1 MEKKILELIID
12 IFEDETD
19 LSLDKKFNDLN
30 TWDSLKMLSLLSA
43 VDEKYGIMLD
53 LKNMSS
59 FRDIYEIIKSKSKN

>member
-1 MEKKILELIID
+1 MEKKFLELIID

-19 LSLDKKFNDLN
+19 LSLDKKFSDLN

-59 FRDIYEIIKSKSKN
+59 FRDIYELIKSKSKN